1 MVLAILCVAVAVS
14 NFVVLHRIEER
25 DSHRDTVFP
34 VYANNLVKKTAQ
46 DRKIRK
52 KQSSTQNREEGQIGQ
67 EVEQRRDQPLKDDDG
82 FVFHIVFS
90 SGCNALQDWQSYMF
104 FYHIMASGFTG
115 NVTRVASCETDEQAA
130 ALRKSHNE
138 QISSLMSP
146 KFLLH
151 TTPDYTHMAP
161 GEKYNFF
168 NKPFGVRHWMEH
180 GLDFANQEMKFAKT
194 IVVLMDPDQF
204 LMRPFRRDMTNEA
217 GLWHG
222 KDSGYRIVDQG
233 QPMAA
238 LYGFGGSWIRKLNVT
253 ELLELPAL
261 QNMPPHVNEQSRLR
275 TLTPQEVGQS
285 YAVGP
290 PYVVQAS
297 DMWKI
302 VRTWADLVV
311 PIHQQMAGGTF
322 LAEMFAYCMAAA
334 HWNLP
339 HQISRSFMISD
350 PEVAAA
356 EAWVDWIDV
365 KQKDVSDDKDICS
378 LDFSPMPHVF
388 HFCQRFYIGPYFFSK
403 YQIPKTPPDDVFLS
417 CEHALFQEPPLN
429 VMDLYTTAITL
440 DGEHHTLPD
449 TATRRRMAF
458 GVCQLIPR
466 LNAAATFYKQHHCDA
481 SVANYSKVFVHETH
495 EAKKQRLARE
505 KAAQKQHR

>member
-1 MVLAILCVAVAVS
+1 MPRTT
-14 NFVVLHRIEER
+14 H
-25 DSHRDTVFP
+25 
-34 VYANNLVKKTAQ
+34 Q
-46 DRKIRK
+46 
-52 KQSSTQNREEGQIGQ
+52 
-67 EVEQRRDQPLKDDDG
+67 QPLPQNQRQTTEEEEFRLNDG

-151 TTPDYTHMAP
+151 TTADYTHMAP
-161 GEKYNFF
+161 GQKYNFF
-168 NKPFGVRHWMEH
+168 NKPFGIRHWMED
-180 GLDFANQEMKFAKT
+180 GLDFANQEAKFAKT

-204 LMRPFRRDMTNEA
+204 LMRPFRRDMTNEPE
-217 GLWHG
+217 LWHG
-222 KDSGYRIVDQG
+222 NNSGYRIVDQG

-261 QNMPPHVNEQSRLR
+261 KNMPPHVNEQSRLR
-275 TLTPQEVGQS
+275 TLTPQEIGQS
-285 YAVGP
+285 YAIGP

-322 LAEMFAYCMAAA
+322 LAEMFGYCAAAA

-350 PEVAAA
+350 PDVAAA

-365 KQKDVSDDKDICS
+365 KQKDEETGRPVSADKDICS
-378 LDFSPMPHVF
+378 LNFAPMPHVF
-388 HFCQRFYIGPYFFSK
+388 HFCQRFYIGHFFFSK
-403 YQIPKTPPDDVFLS
+403 YQIPKTPPDDMFLS

-449 TATRRRMAF
+449 MVKRRRMAF
-458 GVCQLIPR
+458 GVCQLLPR
-466 LNAAATFYKQHHCDA
+466 FNAAATFYKQHHCDA

-495 EAKKQRLARE
+495 EAKKQRLAR
-505 KAAQKQHR
+505 QKSAEQ